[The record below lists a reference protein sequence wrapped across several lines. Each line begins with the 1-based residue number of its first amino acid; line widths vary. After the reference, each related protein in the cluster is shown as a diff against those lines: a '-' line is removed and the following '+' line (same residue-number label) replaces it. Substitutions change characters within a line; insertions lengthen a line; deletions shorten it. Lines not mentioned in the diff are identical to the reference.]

1 MNFRRSLAVV
11 SFRPE
16 LKTGMR
22 GGGERSRNPE
32 QRTFRPGDTVR
43 QSGIYEV
50 LHERDHR
57 AAHEAVMVSGD
68 QYPSC
73 DLCDDKVRFRL
84 SRAATYIFHDEDFEE
99 FGG

>member
-1 MNFRRSLAVV
+1 MNSRRSFAAF

-16 LKTGMR
+16 LKTGTR
-22 GGGERSRNPE
+22 GGGGRARGPE
-32 QRTFRPGDTVR
+32 QRTYRPGDTVR

-50 LHERDHR
+50 LHEKHHR

-68 QYPSC
+68 QFPSC
-73 DLCDDKVRFRL
+73 DLCGDKVRFRL